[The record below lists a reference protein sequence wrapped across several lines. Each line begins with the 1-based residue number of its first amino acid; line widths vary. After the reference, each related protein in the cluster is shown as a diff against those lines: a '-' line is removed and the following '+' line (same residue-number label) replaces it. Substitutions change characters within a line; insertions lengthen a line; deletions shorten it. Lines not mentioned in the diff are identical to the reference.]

1 MKKIMEKRLM
11 SEIPEVL
18 KQGILAAGLTIVVSA
33 CSAEVTVSGVTTDSG
48 GGSGSSSMDLTSCS
62 SEVID
67 YGTKGGGAATVQ
79 RGQFSS
85 VAMIPGTS
93 YPAVAYIDGS
103 YGATGSGANVI
114 KFRYYNGTTWVQE
127 IVGPAGVARQLKLAF
142 LSTGSPILFWSDS
155 SQEGAATNQVGRLRF
170 AARNSAITASSLST
184 STWSTTQ
191 LHSVTAAAAA
201 VPEFV
206 GIDVAVSPTDAVLV
220 TYLSSTGSAT
230 NNRAPRMALCL
241 SDCTSASNYNYKT
254 SAVSTAA
261 DNVAST
267 AQVTTAIAVTKTA
280 AQWCKSGSSYYPA
293 MMWPTSNTTL
303 SYAVCNNATLSNC
316 TTPTTGTW
324 NANGTVLTPAGTNV
338 MGFDMVIDPTV
349 DATTGSEKVK
359 VAVGSSA
366 GGIRIAESTTNC
378 DTPGTMNWTVAGQI
392 TGTPNNFGQN
402 GNIELMKDPGTGTF
416 HIIGN
421 NTNTAISYT
430 NTSGS
435 ATPTAFNTLTSWNTL
450 VSAETPGGATV
461 VQSTTVLNLGNNLG
475 AAFYGTGATSKIY
488 LTYATAAATIVTPA
502 YQMRVVQVQ
511 NPSVASNSGAQAFAG
526 EFPDTTGNI
535 SIPFASANP
544 APWRALKLDH
554 TAAGIPAIAY
564 TDYSETG
571 GLAGNLG
578 KLKFAV
584 RNGSSAGD
592 AWTTT
597 TVASSG
603 QKILPYLHYAPTENR
618 PYIAAFDASVNQFV
632 LYKGSAVDGG
642 TFTGYSFPS
651 LGTLT
656 AATNPISNEAC
667 LAHYT
672 SGGVE
677 YIVMVALV
685 GSVTTPATYSQKIVS
700 AQFNTATNTFGALST
715 TPASMTNANGGYGL
729 SCISDSSGNIGVAYV
744 DQTATVANGSV
755 RYVSSSDGGVN
766 WGTPLNV
773 GSTGAGTGASLTLHP
788 TTEKPALSYYQTA
801 TGNVFFASCSGTVAT
816 CGTSGWSE
824 TTASAAV
831 GTQSAIATSNAVT
844 VQALRAVPVYSSSG
858 DRYVIYSAGPAAGAN
873 AHLMYTKY
881 NSTFLSFDLPAILT
895 RGNNIASAVAFTPT
909 YSVPM
914 MPDAQRSSTGSLSVA
929 YIAPGNYLGVTTC
942 GD

>member
-1 MKKIMEKRLM
+1 MGMSASQKTKFKKTMM
-11 SEIPEVL
+11 MN
-18 KQGILAAGLTIVVSA
+18 KQALLATSLSLLVSA
-33 CSAEVTVSGVTTDSG
+33 CAAEVTVSGLTSDTG
-48 GGSGSSSMDLTSCS
+48 AAGGSLSLNSCA
-62 SEVID
+62 SEVVD
-67 YGTKGGGAATVQ
+67 TGTKGGGAATVQ
-79 RGQFSS
+79 RGQFAS
-85 VAMIPGTS
+85 VRVIPGTS
-93 YPAVAYIDGS
+93 NQAVAYIDGT
-103 YGATGSGANVI
+103 YAATGSGANVI
-114 KFRYYNGTTWVQE
+114 KFRYHNGTSWVQE
-127 IVGPAGVARQLKLAF
+127 IVAPAGVARQLKLAF
-142 LSTGSPILFWSDS
+142 LSTGYPILFWSDS
-155 SQEGAATNQVGRLRF
+155 MQEGAATNQVGRLRF
-170 AARNSAITASSLST
+170 AARNAPLTSTSLGS
-184 STWSTTQ
+184 STWSSTQ
-191 LHSVTAAAAA
+191 FHSVTAAAAA

-206 GIDVAVSPTDAVLV
+206 GLDVAVSPTDAVLL
-220 TYLSSTGSAT
+220 TYLTSTGSAT
-230 NNRAPRMALCL
+230 NNRAPRMALCA
-241 SDCTSASNYNYKT
+241 SDCQSASNYSFKT

-267 AQVTTAIAVTKTA
+267 AQVTAAIAVTKTA
-280 AQWCKSGSSYYPA
+280 AQWCRSGSSYYPA

-324 NANGTVLTPAGTNV
+324 NATGTVLTPAGTNV
-338 MGFDMVIDPTV
+338 MGFDMLIDPAV

-378 DTPGTMNWTVAGQI
+378 DTPAGMTWTVAGQI

-421 NTNTAISYT
+421 STNTAISYV

-435 ATPTAFNTLTSWNTL
+435 ATPTVFNTLTSWNSL
-450 VSAETPGGATV
+450 AAAETPGGTSV
-461 VQSTTVLNLGNNLG
+461 VQSTGNLNLGNNLS
-475 AAFYGTGATSKIY
+475 ATFYGTGATSKIFIA
-488 LTYATAAATIVTPA
+488 YATAGATVITPA
-502 YQMRVVQVQ
+502 YQLRSVQVQ

-535 SIPFASANP
+535 SIPLASANP
-544 APWRALKLDH
+544 APWRALKLAH
-554 TAAGIPAIAY
+554 TAAGVPAVAY
-564 TDYSETG
+564 TDFSETG

-584 RNGSSAGD
+584 RGGTSAGD
-592 AWTTT
+592 AWTVN
-597 TVASSG
+597 TVTSSG
-603 QKILPYLHYAPTENR
+603 QKVVPYLHYTPTENR

-632 LYKGSAVDGG
+632 LYKGSNVDGG

-656 AATNPISNEAC
+656 AATNPNSNEAC
-667 LAHYT
+667 ITHWNN
-672 SGGVE
+672 GGVE

-715 TPASMTNANGGYGL
+715 TPASMTNANGGYGI

-755 RYVSSSDGGVN
+755 RYVSSTDGGVN

-773 GSTGAGTGASLTLHP
+773 GTTGAGTGAALTLNP
-788 TTEKPALSYYQTA
+788 LTEKPALSYYQTA
-801 TGNVFFASCSGTVAT
+801 SGNVLFASCSGTVAT

-824 TTASAAV
+824 TVAASAV
-831 GTQSAIATSNAVT
+831 GTQNSVAASNSVS
-844 VQALRAVPVYSSSG
+844 VQLLRAVPVYSSTG
-858 DRYVIYSAGPAAGAN
+858 DRVVVYSAGPAAGAN
-873 AHLMYTKY
+873 AHLMVTQYS
-881 NSTFLSFDLPAILT
+881 STYLSFDLPGILA
-895 RGNNIASAVAFTPT
+895 RGNNIASAVAYAPT
-909 YSVPM
+909 YAIPM
-914 MPDAQRSSTGSLSVA
+914 MADAQRSSLGGLSVA